1 MKVSFSNLAYLKLQ
15 HILEYLEEEWS
26 NKVKKRFVAIL
37 NEKIEQISNFPESCI
52 KSDFHDN
59 LRMCIITKQT
69 SLLYRINDNEVEVIT
84 LFDNRT
90 NFKKITTEIRKH
102 YGRI

>member
-1 MKVSFSNLAYLKLQ
+1 MKVSFSNLAYRKLGY
-15 HILEYLEEEWS
+15 ILEYLEEEWS
-26 NKVKKRFVAIL
+26 EKVKKKFITIL
-37 NEKIEQISNFPESCI
+37 NEKIEQISDFPESCI
-52 KSDFHDN
+52 KSNTHDN

-69 SLLYRINDNEVEVIT
+69 SLLYRINNNEIEVIT

-90 NFKKITTEIRKH
+90 NFKKITAEIRKH

>member
-1 MKVSFSNLAYLKLQ
+1 MKVVFSNLAYRKLEQ
-15 HILEYLEEEWS
+15 VSEYLEEEWS
-26 NKVKKRFVAIL
+26 EKVKKKFIATL
-37 NEKIEQISNFPESCI
+37 KEKIEQISSFPESCI

-69 SLLYRINDNEVEVIT
+69 SLLYRINDNEIEVIT